1 MTRIATTPIK
11 VDLARVSIPDAA
23 AVDAARQTLAIDAA
37 VKARDAGREKQQAAF
52 RAKHGVDLPECF
64 YTREGEGREEWDA
77 WCQQRRETVRKDGG
91 D

>member
-23 AVDAARQTLAIDAA
+23 AVDAARQTLAIDQA
-37 VKARDAGREKQQAAF
+37 VKARDRGRAEQARRF
-52 RAKHGVDLPECF
+52 KEKHGVDLPACF
-64 YTREGEGREEWDA
+64 YTRTTTGKADWEA
-77 WCQQRRETVRKDGG
+77 WCRGRVEAARKAG